1 MSHRLCTVMTV
12 EVNKA
17 QTITHHAGV
26 LVSGMIFRGRPR
38 VAPRLHQLSL
48 NNGEESRVFTVLR
61 KVPMLDDIRWEFG
74 S

>member
-26 LVSGMIFRGRPR
+26 LVCGMIFRGRPR
-38 VAPRLHQLSL
+38 VAPQLHRLSL
-48 NNGEESRVFTVLR
+48 NNGEESRVFYGFKEGPHV
-61 KVPMLDDIRWEFG
+61 G
-74 S
+74 